1 MLHLPVMLQ
10 LPAMPCIAG
19 AFGAAGAAATA
30 AAGMV
35 TALAEG
41 AAAAIVVPTTAAV
54 RHETEIVIAAECL
67 TAEQAIRIALVK
79 ADIPVLLG

>member
-1 MLHLPVMLQ
+1 
-10 LPAMPCIAG
+10 MPGIAG
-19 AFGAAGAAATA
+19 TFCTAGAAADA

-41 AAAAIVVPTTAAV
+41 AAAAIAVPAMAAV

-67 TAEQAIRIALVK
+67 TAEQAIRIALEK
-79 ADIPVLLG
+79 ADIPVLPG